1 MRVKVGLVSGHRR
14 VRVKGLAHIKSGL
27 SWAPH
32 SSTTNVIASRRTFLQ
47 IVSPISVDSGVKHFT
62 WTFPREGICDAVMVH
77 TFKFVGYLLFWW
89 AFRLLNRRMGMP
101 LCERY
106 YMCII
111 SIYMKLI
118 PSCLRFEVKIHT
130 LIVELDNLD
139 FNQGLT

>member
-1 MRVKVGLVSGHRR
+1 M
-14 VRVKGLAHIKSGL
+14 L
-27 SWAPH
+27 SW
-32 SSTTNVIASRRTFLQ
+32 
-47 IVSPISVDSGVKHFT
+47 FT
-62 WTFPREGICDAVMVH
+62 PLNSLGTCSFDEP
-77 TFKFVGYLLFWW
+77 F
-89 AFRLLNRRMGMP
+89 LNRRMGMP

-139 FNQGLT
+139 LNQGLT